1 LALLLMGALGE
12 GCLYIAES
20 NDPDEARTEVLALI
34 TDMLSAF
41 RIEQKPSTTREGSP
55 AAAAAQE

>member
-1 LALLLMGALGE
+1 MGALGE

-41 RIEQKPSTTREGSP
+41 RVTEEPSDTPERIR
-55 AAAAAQE
+55 AATARPE